1 MILLRSGKLKLNFIR
16 ELGIDHI
23 KNASPQRTHHHKK
36 LQLTFMIQGTLTW
49 KFPDGRMI
57 QLHGGEY
64 CLTQPGDKFDVLYDV
79 ISPCYLMWI
88 IIDPLAGN
96 AEKGTCFSKNELTE
110 MGSLLTSSGN
120 PVRKI
125 SQAMSFY
132 LKEIREIIQDCGKEK
147 ISTLDMNKIRLCLMS
162 IFIESIK
169 LITDNNPSANLAG
182 TRLGSQVKELVLKQ
196 PTKNLSVEELAALFK
211 LSASLF
217 GKKFKKETGISLAD
231 FVRRVKLEE
240 SLRLMCGKSK
250 NITEIAHFLGF
261 SSSQYFATLFKKYF
275 GKTPKEFKTK

>member
-23 KNASPQRTHHHKK
+23 KKASPQRKHHHKK

-49 KFPDGRMI
+49 KFPDGRII
-57 QLHGGEY
+57 QIHGGEY

-88 IIDPLAGN
+88 LIDPFVTD
-96 AEKGTCFSKNELTE
+96 AEKGTCFSKDELTE
-110 MGSLLTSSGN
+110 MGSVMANAGN
-120 PVRKI
+120 PVKKM

-132 LKEIREIIQDCGKEK
+132 LKEIKEIANSEKGKVS
-147 ISTLDMNKIRLCLMS
+147 ILDMNKIRLCLMS
-162 IFIESIK
+162 VFIESVRM
-169 LITDNNPSANLAG
+169 LTVNQSPALSD
-182 TRLGSQVKELVLKQ
+182 TRLGSQVKDLVLRQ
-196 PTKNLSVEELAALFK
+196 PTKNLSIEEIAAFFN

-217 GKKFKKETGISLAD
+217 GRKFKKETGISLAD

-240 SLRLMCGKSK
+240 SLLLMNKKSK
-250 NITEIAHFLGF
+250 SITEIAHSLGF

-275 GKTPKEFKTK
+275 GKTPKEFRTK